1 MIFPRIAI
9 TGMGVF
15 CGAATSVHEFLDAV
29 LNGKSGVGPVDL
41 FDVSS
46 FPAQIGVQ
54 VKGDRLSERLN
65 RRQRTRLS
73 RTDQFAVLA
82 AEEALAMSGLAGHYD
97 PYDIGVCVGG
107 GAAGMFQAEQW
118 LAAHLRHE
126 KAPAGLLRGVLPD
139 NTAKELANSFRLAG
153 YQGSITTACS
163 SSATAI
169 GWGGDLIRTGRQ
181 KAMLC
186 GGADSLT
193 LLTYAGFNSLKVVD
207 PEPCSPFSLG
217 RQGITLG
224 EGAAF
229 VVLED
234 EIAARQ
240 RGATILG
247 FVLGYALAGE
257 AYHMTAPEPD
267 GATAA
272 RVMLKAMSA
281 AGVDSAQVGW
291 VNAHGTGTPLNDV
304 VESNAV
310 RQVFGYQ
317 ADRVP
322 LVSTKPI
329 TGHCL
334 GAAGAIEA
342 VATLLALNA
351 KTIPRTLHFRG
362 RDPECNLDYCHD
374 ACRPT
379 DRTIA
384 LSNSFAFGGN
394 ITTLVLG
401 AACLAHKE
409 GC

>member
-1 MIFPRIAI
+1 MTFSRIAI
-9 TGMGVF
+9 TGVGVF
-15 CGAATSVHEFLDAV
+15 CGAATTIPDFRDAV
-29 LNGKSGVGPVDL
+29 LNGISGVGPVDL
-41 FDVSS
+41 FDVSR

-54 VKGDRLSERLN
+54 VKGYRPADRFT
-65 RRQRTRLS
+65 RRQQSRLS
-73 RTDQFAVLA
+73 RTDQFALLA
-82 AEEALAMSGLAGHYD
+82 ADEALTMSGLAGYYD

-107 GAAGMFQAEQW
+107 GAAGMYQAEQW
-118 LAAHLRHE
+118 LAAELQHAA
-126 KAPAGLLRGVLPD
+126 APPGLLRGVLPD
-139 NTAKELANSFRLAG
+139 KTATELATFFRLAG

-186 GGADSLT
+186 GGTDSLA
-193 LLTYAGFNSLKVVD
+193 LLTYAGFNALKVVD

-234 EIAARQ
+234 EAAARQ
-240 RGATILG
+240 RGAQILG

-257 AYHMTAPEPD
+257 AYHMTAPEPS
-267 GATAA
+267 GETAS
-272 RVMLKAMSA
+272 RVMQRALTV
-281 AGVDSAQVGW
+281 AGVDSRRVGW

-304 VESNAV
+304 VESNAMK
-310 RQVFGYQ
+310 RVFGDHVAQ
-317 ADRVP
+317 VP

-334 GAAGAIEA
+334 GAAGSIEA

-351 KTIPRTLHFRG
+351 RTIPRTLHFRG
-362 RDPECNLDYCHD
+362 RDPECDLDYCHD
-374 ACRPT
+374 ASRPT
-379 DRTIA
+379 DCGIA

-401 AACLAHKE
+401 AADLAQE